1 MVIFTF
7 IITLALYIILNFYVG
22 RRILLF
28 LSVFFHNIN
37 KFVFWSLYV
46 LCTISFFLTYIVPRF
61 KFTKYIKVIS
71 GYYMG
76 ALIYLLIFIL
86 IVDFFRLLF
95 RYTEKIPNNELYSQ
109 KTIIAVGFMIIMM
122 VVGIIVYGSYNA
134 KNIQVKNYSIKI
146 DKYEKPN
153 KSLNIVML
161 SDIHMGDIIT
171 YKDIEKITTKIND
184 ISPDVILISGDVFDG
199 DYYAVENI
207 EEIEGLFK
215 KLESKYGTYAVL
227 GNHDS
232 GKSYE
237 EMVEFFKQADIKLL
251 QDENISISD
260 EFILCGRKDANPIGV
275 QGENRKSIKELLDNV
290 DDNKPI
296 IMLDHQPTS
305 INEAELNN
313 VDLLLSGHTHKGQ
326 LFPGNL
332 ITNKLFLVDYG
343 YLKVNDLNVIVSSG
357 VVTWGPPIRICSES
371 EITNIKL
378 EY

>member
-7 IITLALYIILNFYVG
+7 IITLALCIILNFYVG

-28 LSVFFHNIN
+28 LNVFFHNIN
-37 KFVFWSLYV
+37 KFVFWILYV
-46 LCTISFFLTYIVPRF
+46 LCTISFFLTYAVPRF

-86 IVDFFRLLF
+86 IVDFFILLF
-95 RYTEKIPNNELYSQ
+95 KYTEKIPNNELYSQ
-109 KTIIAVGFMIIMM
+109 KTISAVGFMIIVM
-122 VVGIIVYGSYNA
+122 VIGIIVYGSYNA

-146 DKYEKPN
+146 DRYEKLN

-171 YKDIEKITTKIND
+171 YKDIEKITTKINNLKPD
-184 ISPDVILISGDVFDG
+184 IVLISGDVFDG

-207 EEIEGLFK
+207 QEIEGLFK

-237 EMVEFFKQADIKLL
+237 EMVDFFKQADINLL
-251 QDENISISD
+251 QDENVSVSD
-260 EFILCGRKDANPIGV
+260 EFILCGRKDATPIGV
-275 QGENRKSIKELLDNV
+275 QGESRKSIKELLDNV
-290 DDNKPI
+290 DGNKPI

-357 VVTWGPPIRICSES
+357 VGTWGPPMRICSES
-371 EITNIKL
+371 EIINIKL

>member
-1 MVIFTF
+1 MVIFTS
-7 IITLALYIILNFYVG
+7 IITLALYIILNFYIG
-22 RRILLF
+22 KRILLF
-28 LSVFFHNIN
+28 LSTFFHRIN
-37 KFVFWSLYV
+37 KFIFWSLYV
-46 LCTISFFLTYIVPRF
+46 LCTISFFLTYVIPRF
-61 KFTKYIKVIS
+61 KFTKYIKIIS
-71 GYYMG
+71 GYYM
-76 ALIYLLIFIL
+76 ASLIYLLIFLL

-95 RYTEKIPNNELYSQ
+95 KYTEKTLNNESYSQ
-109 KTIIAVGFMIIMM
+109 KTIIVLGFISIIMII
-122 VVGIIVYGSYNA
+122 GIIGYGSYNA

-146 DKYEKPN
+146 DRYEKLN

-171 YKDIEKITTKIND
+171 YKDIEKITTKINNLKPD
-184 ISPDVILISGDVFDG
+184 IVLISGDVFDG

-207 EEIEGLFK
+207 QEIEGLFK

-237 EMVEFFKQADIKLL
+237 EMVDFFKQADINLL
-251 QDENISISD
+251 QDENVSVSD
-260 EFILCGRKDANPIGV
+260 EFILCGRKDATPIGV
-275 QGENRKSIKELLDNV
+275 QGESRKSIKELLDNV
-290 DDNKPI
+290 DGNKPI

-357 VVTWGPPIRICSES
+357 VGTWGPPMRICSES
-371 EITNIKL
+371 EIINIKL